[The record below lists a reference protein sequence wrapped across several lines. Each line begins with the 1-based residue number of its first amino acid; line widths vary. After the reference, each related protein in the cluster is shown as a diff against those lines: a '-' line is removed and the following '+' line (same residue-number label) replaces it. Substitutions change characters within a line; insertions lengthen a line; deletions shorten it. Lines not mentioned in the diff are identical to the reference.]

1 MATTRLFRTSNPI
14 QLPLPPSSTSTF
26 RRSVGYKSRASLKE
40 DHNMVYG
47 KGERKEVMMVVKSSM
62 AITHHLTTSQ
72 PLVHQGLL
80 DLAAFLTRVRN
91 AMFIFLRAYIKRK
104 RWNSFQPQMLIERCI
119 PKIYDKASS
128 LVQAII
134 DCRFF
139 TFFGVAGTLLGSILC
154 FIEGFF
160 LVTESYKH
168 YFHTLSHSLDQGHL
182 VHLLIEAIGLY
193 MFLIGTALLI
203 FGVSLYVM
211 FVRPRVAEKESW
223 PCGSNLLGLFYMKT
237 APRWVGVKS
246 IEEVKSKIGHAVMM
260 ILQVGVLEKLK
271 DIPLVTGLDLA
282 CFAAAVFTSSASIF
296 VLSRL
301 HL

>member
-104 RWNSFQPQMLIERCI
+104 RWNSFQPQMLIER
-119 PKIYDKASS
+119 
-128 LVQAII
+128 AII

-182 VHLLIEAIGLY
+182 VHLLIEAID